1 MLQKSLS
8 VVILIETIKFG
19 LLTRLKMK
27 QSEFLDTVLP
37 FKDKVFRLAKRLLVS
52 VEEAEDAT
60 QELYMKLWKNKNQI
74 QNYKNVEAFAMTM
87 TKNYCFDRLK
97 SKQASNLKLVHS
109 NYEENGTSLERRIE
123 LNDSVS
129 RVHELINDLPEQQRM
144 IIQLRDIEQYEFD
157 EIAKLLNMKPTA
169 IRVTLS
175 RARKT
180 IKEQLIKQHNYGVS

>member
-1 MLQKSLS
+1 
-8 VVILIETIKFG
+8 
-19 LLTRLKMK
+19 MK
-27 QSEFLDTVLP
+27 QSEFLETVLP

-60 QELYMKLWKNKNQI
+60 QELYMKLWKNKKQI

-109 NYEENGTSLERRIE
+109 NYEEKGTSLQRKIE
-123 LNDSVS
+123 LSDSVS
-129 RVHELINDLPEQQRM
+129 KVHKLIDNLPEQQRM

-169 IRVTLS
+169 IRVALS